1 MLVIS
6 LDEYGKF
13 EGSNRRR
20 SLVAGTVYSCACPDD
35 MFAERRRIV
44 AYLKQVCR
52 ESDAE
57 FPTDLHPLR
66 ESGGPEILNLP
77 QLQRVQDTLRRTL
90 PAFFA
95 GAEPRSR
102 YCLYAVVAEED
113 GVSAFER
120 EGLGNLLSDSYAGN
134 RYLHISQMALRN
146 LIINNPVLRSGQY
159 HLDLATRIIGLN
171 SLKLH
176 QQEKMIGEAKELG
189 MQQVRWSDGT
199 LSEDY
204 QLTDI
209 NSYLAMLSATI
220 GEDVRKDIRFNLN
233 VQSIKY
239 VANENTNEQQA
250 FLLLADMVC
259 SLFQPALVG
268 GTHTARRL
276 LELANSIT
284 THSDNLIWCYHDVD
298 FAFRKARNQQLAGQ
312 WFDCLL
318 TLHEICGVDS
328 EQAQFY
334 REEWVPVLLEKMRQQ
349 LQPQLVADAAR
360 HLARY
365 LQQPNCS
372 VGAGRYVADRICE
385 FMTQVQGEQ
394 YNQCRYLLH
403 SCLMELCNHEG
414 DHAQACHHYQCC
426 EVYALSA
433 PLDEYLELRNR
444 YSVTLLDRLEYEA
457 ALENTE
463 KTLQLCRTADDLRA
477 QASGQPGGISIV
489 HGRTLSQLG
498 QCLAFLGQ
506 YPQAQEAFMQALE
519 VFRCSPVD
527 LQITRSYLLHCY
539 IEAGDRKG
547 YEALAKD
554 YFGTAD
560 WHEQLHRLNDM
571 EDTTVTYALL
581 LWLKSLY
588 RFAPLNLYPR
598 QAEAI
603 LSPILDLGIQQAEHP
618 WELIWKYVALLAV
631 KYKLK
636 KHHTVETVRLR
647 LQAMRDNSQGLLR
660 QICEESLQSCDAG
673 RETSSLTYM
682 HR

>member
-13 EGSNRRR
+13 EGSVRKR
-20 SLVAGTVYSCACPDD
+20 SLVAGAVYSCAYPDD
-35 MFAERRRIV
+35 MFAERKRIV

-57 FPTDLHPLR
+57 FPADLHPLR
-66 ESGGPEILNLP
+66 ESGGSEILNLP

-90 PAFFA
+90 SGFFA
-95 GAEPRSR
+95 AAEPKNR
-102 YCLYAVVAEED
+102 YYLYAVVAEEE

-120 EGLGNLLSDSYAGN
+120 EGLGNLLCDSYAGN

-146 LIINNPVLRSGQY
+146 LIINNPVLRSDKY
-159 HLDLATRIIGLN
+159 NLDIATRIIGLS

-176 QQEKMIGEAKELG
+176 QQEKIIGEAKELG

-199 LSEDY
+199 LSNDY

-220 GEDVRKDIRFNLN
+220 GEDVRKDIQFHLN

-239 VANENTNEQQA
+239 VPNEHTNEQQA

-298 FAFRKARNQQLAGQ
+298 FTFRRARNHQLAGQ
-312 WFDCLL
+312 WFACLQA
-318 TLHEICGVDS
+318 LHEICSDES

-334 REEWVPVLLEKMRQQ
+334 REEWVPVLLGEMRNQ

-365 LQQPNCS
+365 LQQPNCAL
-372 VGAGRYVADRICE
+372 GACRYIADMLCE

-394 YNQCRYLLH
+394 YSQCRYLLH
-403 SCLMELCNHEG
+403 SCLMALCNHEG

-426 EVYALSA
+426 EAYALSA
-433 PLDEYLELRNR
+433 PLDEYLQLRNH

-457 ALENTE
+457 ALENTK
-463 KTLQLCRTADDLRA
+463 KTLQMCQLADDLRA
-477 QASGQPGGISIV
+477 QALGQQGSISIS
-489 HGRTLSQLG
+489 HGRTLSQMG

-506 YPQAQEAFMQALE
+506 YPQAQEAFTKALE
-519 VFRCSPVD
+519 AFRCSPVD
-527 LQITRSYLLHCY
+527 LQITRSYLLHCH
-539 IEAGDRKG
+539 IEAGDRKA
-547 YEALAKD
+547 YEAIAKD

-560 WHEQLHRLNDM
+560 WLEQLHRLDTM
-571 EDTTVTYALL
+571 ENTTAPYALL

-603 LSPILDLGIQQAEHP
+603 LSPMLDLAIQQVEHP

-636 KHHTVETVRLR
+636 KHHTAQTIRLR
-647 LQAMRDNSQGLLR
+647 LQTMRDNSQGLLR
-660 QICEESLQSCDAG
+660 QICEDSLQSCDAG
-673 RETSSLTYM
+673 RETSRLTYM